1 METDLEEMLKER
13 IEARKNKPEGEENE
27 DGKKLTEDIEAELA
41 AVEDEEERDVL
52 RAMFELF

>member
-27 DGKKLTEDIEAELA
+27 DGKRLTEDIEAELA